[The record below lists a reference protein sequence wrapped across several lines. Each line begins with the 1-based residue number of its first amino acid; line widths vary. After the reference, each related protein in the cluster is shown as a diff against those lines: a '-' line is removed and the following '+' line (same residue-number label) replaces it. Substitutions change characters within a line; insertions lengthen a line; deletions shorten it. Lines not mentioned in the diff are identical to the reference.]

1 MMEKF
6 LQKLTIKQKMRFGF
20 GVIWA
25 VLAVITIQAAVNLT
39 IVREDVKNVVEVK
52 QPIALQANRM
62 MSELEK
68 GMNALGMYLLTTDQD
83 SLTTYQDAIGY
94 SEQILSKLKQQISQ
108 QDASEE
114 MTVLKAIED
123 QLAQLPK
130 LIEQITAIQGNAEKK
145 FPAYA
150 FLNNEMTPISDQF
163 KQLISL
169 LITEEL
175 SQLSPQR
182 QSILE
187 GLMAMKIDWLQA
199 TNGVAGYIVFRE
211 DFRAAET
218 EQHLNLVEQG
228 LDKLLTQEDAL
239 LSDSQRSQLLQLKDQ
254 YEYYRESFM
263 ALKQTHQSPKWRMD
277 TWVMKA
283 RIQPVF
289 HDLEAKLDQIATQSV
304 TDMQQTSQQVV
315 DSTLRNLILL
325 LTLSVFGQLIGMMI
339 SRKVTNSVVKPV
351 LRSAQAMKDIAS
363 GEGDLTRR
371 LNDKGKDELAE
382 MARYFNEFVSKI
394 QSTLKEVTDTVKDL
408 EVSSNSLSEVTY
420 ESKKGVEQQLTA
432 TQQLNQSMVTMSQ
445 KAKSIEDHSHNTSRA
460 TQQAAESVK
469 KGGEVVKDAAQN
481 IRKVTEGMEAI
492 TDAVMLLNEDGQ
504 TISTVINVIREI
516 AEQTNLLALNAAIE
530 AARAGDYGRGFA
542 VVADEVRQLAQR
554 TQEST
559 VQIEKVIEKIRKSTS
574 ETVKVVESGRETTQL
589 GYDSVMQVERVLSP
603 VVVLMDD
610 INQMSAEMLTAA
622 ESQTGLAETVNQ
634 HISEIQTVTEK
645 TVEGSINNEAS
656 SRHLQDI
663 ADKLNQLVHQF
674 KI

>member
-1 MMEKF
+1 MEKF

-25 VLAVITIQAAVNLT
+25 VLAVITIQAAVNLY

-83 SLTTYQDAIGY
+83 NLTSYQDSIRY
-94 SEQILSKLKQQISQ
+94 SEHILSKLKHQIAQQNSP
-108 QDASEE
+108 EE
-114 MTVLKAIED
+114 MAILKGIET
-123 QLAQLPK
+123 QLAKLPA
-130 LIEQITAIQGNAEKK
+130 LIEQVTATQADVEKK

-150 FLNNEMTPISDQF
+150 YFNAEMMPISDQVQQSI
-163 KQLISL
+163 KHL
-169 LITEEL
+169 LASEL
-175 SQLSPQR
+175 SQLTMER

-187 GLMAMKIDWLQA
+187 ALMTLQTNWLNA
-199 TNGVAGYIVFRE
+199 TKGVAGYIVFRE
-211 DFRAAET
+211 EGRAAET
-218 EQHLNLVEQG
+218 EHYLNLFEHALDQLSSQYEG
-228 LDKLLTQEDAL
+228 LLNE
-239 LSDSQRSQLLQLKDQ
+239 SQQSMALQLKDQ

-263 ALKQTHQSPKWRMD
+263 ALKRTHQSPKWRMD

-289 HDLEAKLDQIATQSV
+289 HDLETKLEQIATQSV
-304 TDMQQTSQQVV
+304 ADMQQTSQKVV
-315 DSTLRNLILL
+315 DSTLGNLILL
-325 LTLSVFGQLIGMMI
+325 LTLSVLGQLTGMMI

-394 QSTLKEVTDTVKDL
+394 QSTLKEVTATVKDL
-408 EVSSNSLSEVTY
+408 EVSSSSLSEVTH
-420 ESKKGVEQQLTA
+420 ESKNGVEQQLTA
-432 TQQLNQSMVTMSQ
+432 TKQLNKSMETMSQ
-445 KAKSIEDHSHNTSRA
+445 KAKSVEDHSHNTSRA
-460 TQQAAESVK
+460 THQAAESVK
-469 KGGEVVKDAAQN
+469 KGGEVVKSAAQN
-481 IRKVTEGMEAI
+481 ICKVSEGMEEI
-492 TDAVMLLNEDGQ
+492 TRAVMLLNEDGQ

-542 VVADEVRQLAQR
+542 VVADEVRKLAQR

-559 VQIEKVIEKIRKSTS
+559 VQIEDVIEKIRKSTS
-574 ETVKVVESGRETTQL
+574 ETVKVVDSGRETTQL

-610 INQMSAEMLTAA
+610 INQMSTEMLTAA
-622 ESQTGLAETVNQ
+622 QSQTSLAETVNQ
-634 HISEIQTVTEK
+634 HIDQIQTVTEK
-645 TVEGSINNEAS
+645 TVEGSVNNEAS
-656 SRHLQDI
+656 SRRLEEI
-663 ADKLNQLVHQF
+663 ADKLKMLVHQF

>member
-1 MMEKF
+1 MEKF

-25 VLAVITIQAAVNLT
+25 VLAVITIQAAVNLY

-68 GMNALGMYLLTTDQD
+68 GMNSLGMYLLTTDQD
-83 SLTTYQDAIGY
+83 NLTSYQDSIRY
-94 SEQILSKLKQQISQ
+94 SEHILSELKQQIAQ
-108 QDASEE
+108 QNSPEE
-114 MTVLKAIED
+114 MAVLKGIEA
-123 QLAQLPK
+123 QLAKLPA
-130 LIEQITAIQGNAEKK
+130 LIEQVTATQADVEKK

-150 FLNNEMTPISDQF
+150 FFNAEMTPISDQAQQSI
-163 KQLISL
+163 KRL
-169 LITEEL
+169 LSSEL
-175 SQLSPQR
+175 SQLTMER
-182 QSILE
+182 QPILE
-187 GLMAMKIDWLQA
+187 ALMALQTDWLNA
-199 TNGVAGYIVFRE
+199 TKGVAGYIVFRE
-211 DFRAAET
+211 EGRAAET
-218 EQHLNLVEQG
+218 EHYLNLFEQA
-228 LDKLLTQEDAL
+228 LDQLLPQYEDL
-239 LSDSQRSQLLQLKDQ
+239 LNESQQATVLQLKDQ

-263 ALKQTHQSPKWRMD
+263 ALKRTHQSPKWRMD

-289 HDLEAKLDQIATQSV
+289 HDLELKLELIATQSV
-304 TDMQQTSQQVV
+304 ADMQQTSQKVV
-315 DSTLRNLILL
+315 DSTLGNLILL
-325 LTLSVFGQLIGMMI
+325 LTLSVLGQLTGMMI

-394 QSTLKEVTDTVKDL
+394 QSTLKEVTATVKDL
-408 EVSSNSLSEVTY
+408 EVSSNSLSEVTH
-420 ESKKGVEQQLTA
+420 ESKMGVEQQLTA
-432 TQQLNQSMVTMSQ
+432 TKQLNQSMETMSQ
-445 KAKSIEDHSHNTSRA
+445 KAKSVEDHSHNTSRA
-460 TQQAAESVK
+460 THQAAESVK
-469 KGGEVVKDAAQN
+469 KGGEVVKSAAQN
-481 IRKVTEGMEAI
+481 ICKVSEGMEEI
-492 TDAVMLLNEDGQ
+492 TRAVMLLNEDGQ

-542 VVADEVRQLAQR
+542 VVADEVRKLAQR

-559 VQIEKVIEKIRKSTS
+559 VQIEDVIEKIRKSTS
-574 ETVKVVESGRETTQL
+574 ETVKVVDSGRETTQL

-610 INQMSAEMLTAA
+610 INQMSTEMLTAA
-622 ESQTGLAETVNQ
+622 QSQTSLADTVNQ
-634 HISEIQTVTEK
+634 HIAQIQTVTEK
-645 TVEGSINNEAS
+645 TVEGSVNNEAS
-656 SRHLQDI
+656 SRRLEEI
-663 ADKLNQLVHQF
+663 ADKLKMLVHQF

>member
-1 MMEKF
+1 MEKF

-25 VLAVITIQAAVNLT
+25 VLAVITIQAAVNLY
-39 IVREDVKNVVEVK
+39 IVREDVKKVVEVK

-68 GMNALGMYLLTTDQD
+68 GMNALGMYLLTTDPDSLRSYQD
-83 SLTTYQDAIGY
+83 SIESSESLLTQLKQEV
-94 SEQILSKLKQQISQ
+94 SEQN
-108 QDASEE
+108 ASEDI
-114 MTVLKAIED
+114 MALKVIE
-123 QLAQLPK
+123 AQLTKLPG
-130 LIEQITAIQGNAEKK
+130 LIEQVTAIQANAEQK

-150 FLNNEMTPISDQF
+150 FLNNEMVPIADQVQQQINELLALEMR
-163 KQLISL
+163 QLL
-169 LITEEL
+169 
-175 SQLSPQR
+175 PQR
-182 QSILE
+182 QVILE
-187 GLMAMKIDWLQA
+187 ALMTLQRDWLKA
-199 TNGVAGYIVFRE
+199 TSGVAGYIVLRE
-211 DFRAAET
+211 EAGVTET
-218 EQHLNLVEQG
+218 ESRLNAVEQG
-228 LDKLLTQEDAL
+228 LEQLLTGYADRLNPQ
-239 LSDSQRSQLLQLKDQ
+239 QLASVRQLKDQ

-263 ALKQTHQSPKWRMD
+263 ALKRTHQSPKWRMD
-277 TWVMKA
+277 TWVMKT

-289 HDLEAKLDQIATQSV
+289 KDLEVKLEQIAIQSV
-304 TDMQQTSQQVV
+304 ADMQQTSQKVV
-315 DSTLRNLILL
+315 DSTLGKLILL
-325 LTLSVFGQLIGMMI
+325 LTLSVLGQLTGMMI
-339 SRKVTNSVVKPV
+339 SRKVTHSVVKPV

-394 QSTLKEVTDTVKDL
+394 QNTLKEVTATVKDL

-420 ESKKGVEQQLTA
+420 ETKKGVEQQLTA
-432 TQQLNQSMVTMSQ
+432 TRQLNRSMETMSQ
-445 KAKSIEDHSHNTSRA
+445 KAKSVEDHSHNTSRA

-469 KGGEVVKDAAQN
+469 KGGEVVHSAAQN
-481 IRKVTEGMEAI
+481 IRKVSEGMEEI
-492 TDAVMLLNEDGQ
+492 TRAVMLLNEDGQ

-559 VQIEKVIEKIRKSTS
+559 VQIEDVIDKIRKSTN
-574 ETVKVVESGRETTQL
+574 ETVKVVDSGRETTQL
-589 GYDSVMQVERVLSP
+589 GYDSVMQVEQVLSP

-610 INQMSAEMLTAA
+610 INQMSSEMLTSAQ
-622 ESQTGLAETVNQ
+622 SQTGLAETVNQ
-634 HISEIQTVTEK
+634 HITQILAVTEK
-645 TVEGSINNEAS
+645 TVEGSVNNEAS
-656 SRHLQDI
+656 SRRLEEI
-663 ADKLNQLVHQF
+663 ADKLKMLVHQF